1 MSEIPS
7 AVAAG
12 GDVPDENSW
21 LFGDLGGE
29 SSAANTQL
37 EDVELDDYQQY
48 RKDLGL
54 GFMVKAVA
62 AIKDGWMLAGIRYHL
77 LFGDDCIYEF
87 DISPPAEDLR
97 DIKIFSHVEA
107 YLNDILEQE
116 VTCWMKDRFLMN
128 PKVIPPW
135 ERKEPI
141 HPIKPNVPLRADPY
155 FRNILQ
161 NEVKR
166 ASDSL
171 NDIGNAD
178 RFEQEAGGWLIYDRN
193 SKEWFAW
200 NVNHWEKAE
209 EKLGRTEKFI
219 AETLKQ
225 ERTEWEQIYAKVDD
239 IGDNSPKMIANLLER
254 YHGHYHNTAKNCNL
268 KSMADLCARSTMSVD
283 LKKEK
288 NPHILTFRN
297 GAINTQ
303 TGEMIPIW
311 EWDEMR
317 KEYPTVYMDCE
328 YVEEDSDIW
337 KDHLEKVFSD
347 NTTTGLTEDEREK
360 RRREATGYFMRL
372 LGYTL
377 CAGNPEQFMAF
388 LWGEG
393 LNGKSVTIDTLKKIW
408 GCEKLD
414 ASCRELFTSNED
426 RPRSGIAK
434 ALPKRV
440 LLLTE
445 ASKSESGGKDVGI
458 ISSSTIKILTGEIR
472 TSEFREMYKVPEED
486 VSINCFPL
494 ATTNALP
501 RFDNTDAAL
510 LRRIITIPFQHKFTE
525 EERDLN
531 ITEKLGRETDRIFS
545 MMVRELQ
552 KYLTDGLKPTPIHFT
567 STRVELL
574 VGAQICAFLNQNFE
588 AAAEGG
594 TKTTDLQAIYID
606 WCESCGYEV
615 STRQH
620 YSKHDDA
627 TAYNGGRSNNVILS
641 KHEARLLYLGA
652 REIFGSFKSHGM
664 EKFRCKYTG

>member
-1 MSEIPS
+1 MSEIPT
-7 AVAAG
+7 AAG
-12 GDVPDENSW
+12 DDW
-21 LFGDLGGE
+21 LFPPPAGGGE
-29 SSAANTQL
+29 VEKNIPQL
-37 EDVELDDYQQY
+37 EVVDLDDYQQY
-48 RKDLGL
+48 QKDLGL

-62 AIKDGWMLAGIRYHL
+62 PIKERGLLAGFRYHL
-77 LFGDDCIYEF
+77 LKDGECIYEF
-87 DISPPAEDLR
+87 DMEEPAAEYLR
-97 DIKIFSHVEA
+97 DRHIFSHVEA
-107 YLNDILEQE
+107 RLEE
-116 VTCWMKDRFLMN
+116 CEGKEITCWMKDRFLKN

-141 HPIKPNVPLRADPY
+141 HSIKPNVPLPADPFY
-155 FRNILQ
+155 RDILT
-161 NEVKR
+161 NELKR

-178 RFEQEAGGWLIYDRN
+178 RFEQEADGWLIYDRN

-219 AETLKQ
+219 AETLNQ
-225 ERTEWEQIYAKVDD
+225 ERTEWERIYADVGDTDD
-239 IGDNSPKMIANLLER
+239 KSRKKIAYLLEGYFR
-254 YHGHYHNTAKNCNL
+254 HYHSTAKNCNL

-297 GAINTQ
+297 GAVNTQ

-311 EWDEMR
+311 ECDEMR
-317 KEYPTVYMDCE
+317 KEYPTVYVDCE
-328 YVEEDSDIW
+328 YVEEDSEIW
-337 KDHLEKVFSD
+337 KDHLEKVFTD

-377 CAGNPEQFMAF
+377 YAGNPEQFMVF

-393 LNGKSVTIDTLKKIW
+393 VNGKSVTVDALKRVW
-408 GCEKLD
+408 GVEKLD
-414 ASCRELFTSNED
+414 VTCRELFTSNDD

-445 ASKSESGGKDVGI
+445 AGKSESGGKDVGI
-458 ISSSTIKILTGEIR
+458 FSSSTIKILTGEIR

-486 VSINCFPL
+486 VRINCFPL

-501 RFDNTDAAL
+501 RFDNTDEAL

-525 EERDLN
+525 EERDLD
-531 ITEKLGRETDRIFS
+531 ITEKLGGETNRIFS

-552 KYLTDGLKPTPIHFT
+552 KYLTDGLKTTPIHFT

-574 VGAQICAFLNQNFE
+574 VGAQICEFLNQNYA

-594 TKTTDLQAIYID
+594 TKTTELQAIYID
-606 WCESCGYEV
+606 WCETYGYEV
-615 STRQH
+615 STRQY
-620 YSKHDDA
+620 YSKNDDA
-627 TAYNGGRSNNVILS
+627 TAYNGGRSNNVVLS
-641 KHEARLLYLGA
+641 QREARLLYLGA
-652 REIFGSFKSHGM
+652 RELFGSFKSMGM